1 VSRLHALSMERDDIG
16 ARPPTNRPN
25 LPILTTLR
33 FFAAAEV
40 VAFHV
45 AQTRPGWARPV
56 DFLSGLVSGGYAAV
70 VFFFV
75 LSGFILA
82 YVHAGENERSACN
95 VKAARFWRLR
105 FARIAPAYYLGLLL
119 ALPIL
124 TQVVAQSQASG
135 WSVAFGMTSVMLFA
149 QAWWPAYTTLWN
161 FPAWSLSVECAFYA
175 LFPWLAR
182 MLARWPAVAV
192 LVGSYVLIV
201 LTDAYRGELLGR
213 AGLLGAVPKNDWLVL
228 SAFPILYLPL
238 FIFGMALARLYLF
251 GRVLSPRL
259 HAAMLGIGVALTVL
273 IFGGA
278 WMLPGWTRSD
288 PALALGFA
296 LIVFGGA
303 GAAGTF
309 PLLARPTFVLLGE
322 ASYSMYILHI
332 PLRVCWDNLAAAVP
346 GLNGMPW
353 LNFPLY
359 FGFVV
364 LVSVVVFR
372 VVETPLRKWIA
383 GRVEP
388 VHPGGIP
395 PVLQAGSV
403 SSARA

>member
-16 ARPPTNRPN
+16 AGLPTSRPN
-25 LPILTTLR
+25 LPVLTTLR

-82 YVHAGENERSACN
+82 YVHTGESERSACN

-119 ALPIL
+119 ALPLLI
-124 TQVVAQSQASG
+124 QVVAQSQTSG
-135 WSVAFGMTSVMLFA
+135 WSVAFGMTSVTLFA

-182 MLARWPAVAV
+182 TLARWPAAAV
-192 LVGSYVLIV
+192 LVGSYALIV
-201 LTDAYRGELLGR
+201 LTDDYRGDLLWR
-213 AGLLGAVPKNDWLVL
+213 AGLLGPVPKTDWLVL

-251 GRVLSPRL
+251 GRVLSRRF
-259 HAAMLGIGVALTVL
+259 HATMLGVGVAVTVL

-288 PALALGFA
+288 PVLALVFA

-303 GAAGTF
+303 AAASSF
-309 PLLARPTFVLLGE
+309 PLLTRPAFILLGE

-332 PLRVCWDNLAAAVP
+332 PLRVCWDNLTDAVP
-346 GLNGMPW
+346 GLTRMPW

-359 FGFVV
+359 FVFVV

-372 VVETPLRKWIA
+372 VVEKPLRKWIA
-383 GRVEP
+383 GRVDP
-388 VHPGGIP
+388 VHPAGIA